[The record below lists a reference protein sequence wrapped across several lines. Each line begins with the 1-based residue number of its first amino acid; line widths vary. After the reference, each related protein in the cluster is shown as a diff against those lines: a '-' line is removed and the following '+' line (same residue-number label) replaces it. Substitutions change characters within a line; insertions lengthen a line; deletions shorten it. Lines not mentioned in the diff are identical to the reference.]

1 VFRFVDSDLKCLT
14 KTLKPHEE
22 GLTRV
27 LRDTMPGLVQSATG
41 DTLLSNTV
49 ASPITP
55 GPSSTVPIA
64 TMSSSTTIASYTIP
78 SSMTNPTGTSNT
90 LSGMDQHHKLLIKPD
105 TFNVTVL
112 FQPTLVFLDR
122 VVDVLPMGLE
132 SAKASSTVLEEFVL
146 KVYLPQLEEKV
157 LDLFHSTVSSAW
169 LRFFILWLL
178 DVIGEGNQV
187 RRRSCLIRYRLI
199 CLMSL

>member
-1 VFRFVDSDLKCLT
+1 
-14 KTLKPHEE
+14 
-22 GLTRV
+22 
-27 LRDTMPGLVQSATG
+27 
-41 DTLLSNTV
+41 
-49 ASPITP
+49 
-55 GPSSTVPIA
+55 
-64 TMSSSTTIASYTIP
+64 
-78 SSMTNPTGTSNT
+78 MTNPTGTSNT

-169 LRFFILWLL
+169 LRFFILL

>member
-64 TMSSSTTIASYTIP
+64 TMSSSTTIASYMIP

-169 LRFFILWLL
+169 LRFFISL

>member
-41 DTLLSNTV
+41 DILLSNTV

-64 TMSSSTTIASYTIP
+64 TMSSSTTIASYMIP

-169 LRFFILWLL
+169 LRFFILL

>member
-1 VFRFVDSDLKCLT
+1 VFRFADSDLKGLS

-22 GLTRV
+22 CLTRV

-41 DTLLSNTV
+41 DTLLSNAM
-49 ASPITP
+49 ASPIT
-55 GPSSTVPIA
+55 PSSTVPIA

-78 SSMTNPTGTSNT
+78 NSMINPTGTSNT
-90 LSGMDQHHKLLIKPD
+90 VPGMDQHHKLLIKPD
-105 TFNVTVL
+105 TFNITVL
-112 FQPTLVFLDR
+112 FQPTLTFLDR

-132 SAKASSTVLEEFVL
+132 SAKASSTVMEEFVL

-157 LDLFHSTVSSAW
+157 LDLFHLTVSSAW

>member
-1 VFRFVDSDLKCLT
+1 
-14 KTLKPHEE
+14 
-22 GLTRV
+22 
-27 LRDTMPGLVQSATG
+27 
-41 DTLLSNTV
+41 
-49 ASPITP
+49 
-55 GPSSTVPIA
+55 
-64 TMSSSTTIASYTIP
+64 
-78 SSMTNPTGTSNT
+78 MTNPTGTSNT

-169 LRFFILWLL
+169 LRFFISL

>member
-1 VFRFVDSDLKCLT
+1 
-14 KTLKPHEE
+14 
-22 GLTRV
+22 
-27 LRDTMPGLVQSATG
+27 M
-41 DTLLSNTV
+41 
-49 ASPITP
+49 
-55 GPSSTVPIA
+55 
-64 TMSSSTTIASYTIP
+64 IP

-169 LRFFILWLL
+169 LRFFILL

>member
-64 TMSSSTTIASYTIP
+64 TMSSSTTIASYMIP

-169 LRFFILWLL
+169 LRFFILL